1 MQIRKIFALQWQG
14 IDIEITYYPFR
25 FTIGEGEYM
34 AHAELTTENRE
45 PLPITQTGYLSHH
58 FPSSVELSEEELIGL
73 FRDWLDEKASKP
85 EWIEREAARQQL
97 TLF

>member
-1 MQIRKIFALQWQG
+1 MEIRKNFALQWQG

-34 AHAELTTENRE
+34 AHAELRTENRE

-58 FPSSVELSEEELIGL
+58 FPSRVELCEEELIGL
-73 FRDWLDEKASKP
+73 FRGWLDEEAAKP
-85 EWIEREAARQQL
+85 EWIEEQEGRKQL
-97 TLF
+97 CLF